1 MTPGI
6 YSTKFE
12 SKDGTRRRVREMTT
26 SHLHNL
32 RKWLDK
38 QDRSFRFP
46 DEMLPECFVSLDM
59 TYEGFNIDEWIEAI
73 DYELKKR
80 NGHDPNCPLNRAMV
94 GLSSQGRE
102 LQSKQNKG
110 YHKRTNG

>member
-1 MTPGI
+1 MSPGI

-12 SKDGTRRRVREMTT
+12 SADGTRRRVREMTT

-38 QDRSFRFP
+38 QDRSFLLI
-46 DEMLPECFVSLDM
+46 DEMHDHFIRVER
-59 TYEGFNIDEWIEAI
+59 THEGFGIDEWIEAI

-94 GLSSQGRE
+94 GFSTESRE
-102 LQSKQNKG
+102 LQSK
-110 YHKRTNG
+110 